1 MNPTATLI
9 ETLVATNP
17 KLLDAYRGDP
27 RFKLAVDLTNQQTST
42 AGKLDVL
49 LNMLA
54 DYAHDNHQL
63 HKDLVSRR
71 MRTMEPLLVQQH
83 GDPLA
88 T

>member
-9 ETLVATNP
+9 ETIVSTNSRF
-17 KLLDAYRGDP
+17 LGAYRGDP
-27 RFKLAVDLTNQQTST
+27 RFKLAVDLANQQTST

-49 LNMLA
+49 LNALA

-63 HKDLVSRR
+63 HKELVYRR
-71 MRTMEPLLVQQH
+71 TRTMEPLLIQQH

-88 T
+88 I